1 MKAGLD
7 SLKNQS
13 CIRHGCIITGGTEQV
28 SGTIFLLHCCTNNLP
43 IMLERHVCNVMHS
56 YLYCTILYI
65 YIYLFPSLLS
75 SPRMRARG
83 NERTQSGWGVMGAME
98 RLTEEDVRKL
108 TAAQTNALRH
118 WLRIPYGS
126 KTGTTAEKRERV
138 WRRIRDEEA
147 GQLPRHVW
155 KAIVEHS
162 MAESMPAFDKK
173 IRETGPRTPSKK
185 DSIKVRYPSLTG
197 PTAGVGRLTVKD
209 LVGTSGVEQCSG
221 AQS

>member
-1 MKAGLD
+1 
-7 SLKNQS
+7 
-13 CIRHGCIITGGTEQV
+13 
-28 SGTIFLLHCCTNNLP
+28 
-43 IMLERHVCNVMHS
+43 
-56 YLYCTILYI
+56 
-65 YIYLFPSLLS
+65 
-75 SPRMRARG
+75 
-83 NERTQSGWGVMGAME
+83 ME

-108 TAAQTNALRH
+108 TAAQTNALCH

-155 KAIVEHS
+155 KAVVEHS

-197 PTAGVGRLTVKD
+197 PTAGAGRLTIED
-209 LVGTSGVEQCSG
+209 LVGNSGPEQRSG
-221 AQS
+221 AESRLGQADLPPPRHHDEDASDSDMSVDSKGSWQMVDGRRRK